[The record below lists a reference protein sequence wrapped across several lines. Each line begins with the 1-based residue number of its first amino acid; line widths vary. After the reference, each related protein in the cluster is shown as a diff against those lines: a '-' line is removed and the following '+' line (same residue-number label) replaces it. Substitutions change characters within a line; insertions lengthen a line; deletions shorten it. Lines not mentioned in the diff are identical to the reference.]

1 MTLQILILIAGLFLI
16 VGGAEI
22 LVDGSS
28 SLARKMGISEFVIGL
43 TIVGMG
49 TSAPEMVVSFIGAVN
64 GNADIS
70 IGNVVGS
77 NIMNTLLIAG
87 LTAVI
92 LPIAISRENRKVDIP
107 VNIFIVALLFVLGMN
122 RSLFGKGDNML
133 SRVDGAVMLLV
144 FLTYMVWTFV
154 KGKGNAPEAG
164 AKTLG
169 TGISILMTV
178 GGIAALIF
186 GGRLFVNS
194 ATAIAKM
201 AGVSDK
207 FIALTIL
214 AGGTSMPELATCVV
228 AAIRKKGALA
238 LGNVIGSNIFNVL
251 FILGG
256 SALIRPMSMAS
267 MNMVDFGVLAL
278 SSLLLLLA
286 CFTGPNNRI
295 DRFDGTVFLLTEA
308 GYLAWLFLTI

>member
-238 LGNVIGSNIFNVL
+238 LGNVIGSNIFNIL

-256 SALIRPMSMAS
+256 SALIRPMSMSS
-267 MNMVDFGVLAL
+267 MNMVDFGVLAI

-286 CFTGPNNRI
+286 CFTGRNNKI
-295 DRFDGTVFLLTEA
+295 DRFDGTLFLLTEA

>member
-278 SSLLLLLA
+278 SSLLLLLS
-286 CFTGPNNRI
+286 CFTGRNNKI

>member
-144 FLTYMVWTFV
+144 FLT
-154 KGKGNAPEAG
+154 
-164 AKTLG
+164 
-169 TGISILMTV
+169 
-178 GGIAALIF
+178 
-186 GGRLFVNS
+186 
-194 ATAIAKM
+194 
-201 AGVSDK
+201 
-207 FIALTIL
+207 
-214 AGGTSMPELATCVV
+214 
-228 AAIRKKGALA
+228 
-238 LGNVIGSNIFNVL
+238 
-251 FILGG
+251 
-256 SALIRPMSMAS
+256 
-267 MNMVDFGVLAL
+267 
-278 SSLLLLLA
+278 
-286 CFTGPNNRI
+286 
-295 DRFDGTVFLLTEA
+295 
-308 GYLAWLFLTI
+308 

>member
-169 TGISILMTV
+169 PGISILMTV

-207 FIALTIL
+207 FIALPIL

-267 MNMVDFGVLAL
+267 MNMVDFGVLAMRSLMLHL
-278 SSLLLLLA
+278 SCL
-286 CFTGPNNRI
+286 TGRNNRI

>member
-43 TIVGMG
+43 TILGMG

-154 KGKGNAPEAG
+154 KGKGNAPEPG

-267 MNMVDFGVLAL
+267 MNMVDFGVLAI

-286 CFTGPNNRI
+286 CFTGRNNKI
-295 DRFDGTVFLLTEA
+295 DRFDGTLFLLMEA

>member
-256 SALIRPMSMAS
+256 SALIRPMSMSS
-267 MNMVDFGVLAL
+267 MNMVDFGVLAI

-286 CFTGPNNRI
+286 CFTGRNNKI
-295 DRFDGTVFLLTEA
+295 DRFDGTLFLLMEA

>member
-107 VNIFIVALLFVLGMN
+107 INIFIVALLFVLGMN

-154 KGKGNAPEAG
+154 KGKGNAPEPG

-278 SSLLLLLA
+278 SSLLLLLS
-286 CFTGPNNRI
+286 CLTGRNNRI
-295 DRFDGTVFLLTEA
+295 DRLDGTLFLLIEA

>member
-144 FLTYMVWTFV
+144 FLTYMAWTFV

-256 SALIRPMSMAS
+256 SALIRPMSMSS
-267 MNMVDFGVLAL
+267 MNMVDFGVLAI

-286 CFTGPNNRI
+286 CFTGRNNKI
-295 DRFDGTVFLLTEA
+295 DRFDGTLFLLMEA

>member
-267 MNMVDFGVLAL
+267 MNMVDFGVLAI

-286 CFTGPNNRI
+286 CFTGRNNKI
-295 DRFDGTVFLLTEA
+295 DRFDGTLFLLMEA

>member
-278 SSLLLLLA
+278 SSLLLLLS
-286 CFTGPNNRI
+286 CLTGRNNRI
-295 DRFDGTVFLLTEA
+295 DRFDGTLFLLMEA

>member
-43 TIVGMG
+43 TILGMG

-107 VNIFIVALLFVLGMN
+107 INIFIVALLFVLGMN

-154 KGKGNAPEAG
+154 KGKGNAPEPG
-164 AKTLG
+164 VKTLG

-267 MNMVDFGVLAL
+267 MNMVDFGVLAI

-286 CFTGPNNRI
+286 CFTGRNHKI
-295 DRFDGTVFLLTEA
+295 DRFDGTLFLLMEA

>member
-77 NIMNTLLIAG
+77 NIMNTLLI
-87 LTAVI
+87 
-92 LPIAISRENRKVDIP
+92 
-107 VNIFIVALLFVLGMN
+107 VARLFVLGMN

-133 SRVDGAVMLLV
+133 SRIDGAVMLLV

-278 SSLLLLLA
+278 SSLLLLLS
-286 CFTGPNNRI
+286 CLTGRNNRI